1 LNSGEGVIME
11 DSNKELVKLLKEIN
25 EKLDVIRYDLKD
37 VKNAM
42 PKVPYYGDMIE
53 DVVTAIED
61 LKAGK

>member
-1 LNSGEGVIME
+1 ME
-11 DSNKELVKLLKEIN
+11 DTNNELIKLLKEHS
-25 EKLDVIRYDLKD
+25 EKLDVIKFDLKD

-61 LKAGK
+61 LKTGK

>member
-1 LNSGEGVIME
+1 ME
-11 DSNKELVKLLKEIN
+11 DTNKELIKLLKEIS
-25 EKLDVIRYDLKD
+25 EKLDVIKFDLKD

-61 LKAGK
+61 LKTGK

>member
-1 LNSGEGVIME
+1 LNRGEGVIME
-11 DSNKELVKLLKEIN
+11 DTNKELIKLLKEIS
-25 EKLDVIRYDLKD
+25 EKLDVIKFDLKD

-61 LKAGK
+61 LKTGK

>member
-1 LNSGEGVIME
+1 ME
-11 DSNKELVKLLKEIN
+11 DSNKELIKLLKEIS
-25 EKLDVIRYDLKD
+25 EKLDVIKFDLKD

-61 LKAGK
+61 LKTGK

>member
-61 LKAGK
+61 LKTGK

>member
-1 LNSGEGVIME
+1 ME